1 VIRPLI
7 LALAAAVQSPT
18 GPAETLPRP
27 RGGSLMVDD
36 DYPAEALR
44 LRQEGTARVELTISA
59 RGKASDCKVVTSSG
73 SPILD
78 RETCRM
84 MTRWPFEPARDGA
97 GKKVAGTFAT
107 NFTWTLPA
115 R

>member
-1 VIRPLI
+1 MIPPLI
-7 LALAAAVQSPT
+7 LVLAAAVQSPAGSAAT
-18 GPAETLPRP
+18 PPRP
-27 RGGSLMVDD
+27 KGGSLMVDD

-44 LRQEGTARVELTISA
+44 LRQEGTARVELTITP
-59 RGKASDCKVVTSSG
+59 RGKVSDCKVVGSSG
-73 SPILD
+73 SPVLD

-84 MTRWPFEPARDGA
+84 MARWLFEPARDGA
-97 GKKVAGTFAT
+97 GKKVVGGFAT

>member
-1 VIRPLI
+1 MIPPLI
-7 LALAAAVQSPT
+7 LALAATVQSPT
-18 GPAETLPRP
+18 GSADTPPRP
-27 RGGSLMVDD
+27 KGGSLMVDD

-44 LRQEGTARVELTISA
+44 LRQEGTVRVELTITA

-84 MTRWPFEPARDGA
+84 MTRWSFEAARDGA